1 MQVCKQHI
9 IIDQCGCKSSALPEV
24 SEDNVTFCGMI
35 PNWKGILAGW
45 SGYDAGSE
53 VPITSLACEEQV
65 LQELANDR
73 SYETSCQCFQPCR
86 ETTYQKS
93 VSLSYWPLE
102 FYQLHALQVS
112 LKK

>member
-1 MQVCKQHI
+1 MCKQRI
-9 IIDQCGCKSSALPEV
+9 IMDKCLCKSSALPDV
-24 SEDNVTFCGMI
+24 PRDNVTFCGVI

-45 SGYDAGSE
+45 GGYREGDH
-53 VPITSLACEEQV
+53 VPIESLACEERV

-73 SYETSCQCFQPCR
+73 TYETTCQCYQPCS

-102 FYQLHALQVS
+102 FYQLHALQVRGGR
-112 LKK
+112 